1 VVLALLAMSLS
12 ACGTAPSKLAGAACP
27 SLPVY
32 APDIQTRAADELDAM
47 PDGSIIKGVF
57 MPDYG
62 RMRDGVRACLK
73 AQERP

>member
-1 VVLALLAMSLS
+1 MTCLS
-12 ACGTAPSKLAGAACP
+12 GCATAPSKLAGPACP

-32 APDIQTRAADELDAM
+32 TAEVQAAAADEIDAM
-47 PDGSIIKGVF
+47 PPGSVVANVF

-73 AQERP
+73 AQEAP